1 MRILSCTAFCCVI
14 DLSFLFRLLSQL
26 NEKER
31 EYQELLRN
39 SVQRKQ
45 EQIDELKTAQTT
57 EGKVVCLFFKSRQF
71 VTSILIAQELWYWCQ
86 VSLIVCVEDLCRFFF
101 WITSYA

>member
-1 MRILSCTAFCCVI
+1 MDVEWHLF
-14 DLSFLFRLLSQL
+14 FRLLTML

-45 EQIDELKTAQTT
+45 EQIDELRTTAVTK
-57 EGKVVCLFFKSRQF
+57 GKFF
-71 VTSILIAQELWYWCQ
+71 VA
-86 VSLIVCVEDLCRFFF
+86 FF
-101 WITSYA
+101 IYI